1 MISEKLTSAKI
12 VIIGSGPSGIG
23 TAAALAECGCQDITI
38 FDERPDPTMFETT
51 RAYSQVLY
59 QTGQRFIQKI
69 PGLDE
74 EIKKASFCQHM
85 RVVSDITADGK
96 QHVVSTKPPAGPV
109 YWLLKSTML
118 RIFHSHV
125 KINYPQVK
133 IRNNVKVREVE
144 MKDGEPTSLVIEN
157 SDLSGFNSE
166 EKVNF
171 EVLIACDG
179 SESNLRVLM
188 AKNDPLLQSSNGMK
202 IFSRDSPSTNLRHKG
217 IVMNESPVLSQEG
230 EEVMVATP
238 SVIYNL
244 RGDRNNRSKES
255 VFDMILLPVCA
266 GKEEKRRAALC
277 IEGNHRILSI
287 TDVDEMYDLFK
298 ENFPQLQVEKIFSR
312 DEMTVFTETPASTFP
327 AIKRPMSLVG
337 HFKNSTNPSSIVFI
351 GDSAHSFPPDAAQ
364 GTNSTLQD
372 IEALMITL
380 QDSSD
385 TDSWKQI
392 LEKYEKKRNGETWAL
407 LQLMSIAAPYQYKQ
421 DIVGYSGYML
431 NKNIRKKLSGV
442 LPGMVHEDVD
452 TLIRQGMSYKQVRLF
467 NNITKFTFSLLTASI
482 VALPLILKKANKEE
496 IED

>member
-38 FDERPDPTMFETT
+38 FDERTDPTMFETT

-59 QTGQRFIQKI
+59 KTGQRFIQKI

-74 EIKKASFCQHM
+74 EIKKASFCQHI

-96 QHVVSTKPPAGPV
+96 QHVVSTKPPAGPL

-118 RIFHSHV
+118 RVFHSHV
-125 KINYPQVK
+125 KKNYPQVK
-133 IRNNVKVREVE
+133 IRNSVKVKEVE
-144 MKDGEPTSLVIEN
+144 MKGGQPTSLVIKD
-157 SDLSGFNSE
+157 SDPTKDPSE

-179 SESNLRVLM
+179 SESNLREII
-188 AKNDPLLQSSNGMK
+188 AQNDPLLQSSNGMK
-202 IFSRDSPSTNLRHKG
+202 IFSRNSPSTNMRHKG

-230 EEVMVATP
+230 DEVMVATP

-255 VFDMILLPVCA
+255 IFDMVLLPVCA

-277 IEGNHRILSI
+277 IEENHKILSI
-287 TDVDEMYDLFK
+287 TDVDEMYELFK
-298 ENFPQLQVEKIFSR
+298 ENFPQLQVEKIFSH
-312 DEMTVFTETPASTFP
+312 DEMKVFTETPASTFP

-337 HFKNSTNPSSIVFI
+337 HFKNSTEPSSIVFI

-372 IEALMITL
+372 IESLMTTL
-380 QDSSD
+380 QNSPNAG
-385 TDSWKQI
+385 SWREI
-392 LEKYEKKRNGETWAL
+392 LDIYEKKRNGETWAL
-407 LQLMSIAAPYQYKQ
+407 LQMMSIAAPYQYKQ
-421 DIVGYSGYML
+421 DFIGYSGYML
-431 NKNIRKKLSGV
+431 NKNIRKNLSKV
-442 LPGMVHEDVD
+442 LPGIVHEDVD
-452 TLIRQGMSYKQVRLF
+452 TLIRQGMSYKKVRLF

-482 VALPLILKKANKEE
+482 VALPLILKKSAREE